1 MWSVLFSREEAK
13 MALNS
18 FTVPAAGVKL
28 VVLADAES
36 RQVMQWENRRP
47 TDKPALDDDGGE
59 IHRIADVPALWQGQQ
74 MTVTVQSA
82 EPFALPAG
90 KLLAAG
96 KNCDLVVRASSDRDS
111 TFAEMRP
118 TLRIGELQQVA
129 DFSEQLAR

>member
-1 MWSVLFSREEAK
+1 

-36 RQVMQWENRRP
+36 RQVMRWENRKP
-47 TDKPALDDDGGE
+47 TDNPALDDDGNQ
-59 IHRIADVPALWQGQQ
+59 IHRITDIPALWQGEQ
-74 MTVTVQSA
+74 TTIAVQSSEA
-82 EPFALPAG
+82 FTLPAG
-90 KLLAAG
+90 KVLAAG
-96 KNCDLVVRASSDRDS
+96 KGCSLQVRASSDRDS
-111 TFAEMRP
+111 TFAEMRL